1 MCIRDRTSRGFA
13 YLDVNY
19 RGSTG
24 YGTRYRHA
32 LNGHWG
38 VYDVDDVIAGAEFLA
53 ASGKIDPARIAVRGA
68 SAGGFTVLAALTRS
82 TVFSAATSLYG
93 VADLARLTRTTHKFE
108 SRYIGTLVGAD
119 GADDPVLAERSPLH
133 HIDDIHAPLLLLQG
147 SEDPIVPAD
156 QATAM
161 YEAVRAKGLPVALE
175 VFYGEGHGLRLASNI
190 HRALRTE
197 LSFYAQVWGLESS
210 EEDTVVAHVENLGR

>member
-1 MCIRDRTSRGFA
+1 M
-13 YLDVNY
+13 
-19 RGSTG
+19 
-24 YGTRYRHA
+24 
-32 LNGHWG
+32 
-38 VYDVDDVIAGAEFLA
+38 GAA
-53 ASGKIDPARIAVRGA
+53 
-68 SAGGFTVLAALTRS
+68 
-82 TVFSAATSLYG
+82 
-93 VADLARLTRTTHKFE
+93 
-108 SRYIGTLVGAD
+108 
-119 GADDPVLAERSPLH
+119 GADDPVLVERSPLH